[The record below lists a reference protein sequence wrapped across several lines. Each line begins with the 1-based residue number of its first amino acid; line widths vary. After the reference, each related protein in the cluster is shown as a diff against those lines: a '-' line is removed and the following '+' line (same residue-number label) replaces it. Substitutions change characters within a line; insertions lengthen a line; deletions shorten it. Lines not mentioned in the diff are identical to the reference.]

1 MRAIHGVPQHYPW
14 GDTTAIPAILGV
26 PADGRPWA
34 EWWLGT
40 HPDGHARLDD
50 GGWLA
55 DEIGELPYM
64 LKLLAAAQPLS
75 LQTHPNAEQAKAG
88 FARGDYRDPNA
99 KPELLCALTLFD
111 ALCGFRPIAATE
123 SLLRELNL
131 GALARTLHSEGL
143 QSTVTKLYRGDVD
156 WRAVINECRQHHSPE
171 AELVTQLAG
180 RYPNDASV
188 AVTLLLNRVQ
198 LAPGQ
203 AIFLDAGNLHAYLS
217 GVGVEVMGASDNVIR
232 GGLTDKAVD
241 VDELLRIV
249 RFEALDDPLLSP
261 VEAQPGQWRYP
272 TPDAPFELWRFEV
285 RDTMTHTASGRE
297 LLLCTNGDSKTLH
310 RGQAAY
316 PERGETVRFERR
328 STVFCVTEHS

>member
-40 HPDGHARLDD
+40 HPEGPARLDD
-50 GGWLA
+50 GRLLS
-55 DEIGELPYM
+55 DESGELPYM

-88 FARGDYRDPNA
+88 FERGDYRDPNA
-99 KPELLCALTLFD
+99 KPELLCALTEFD
-111 ALCGFRPIAATE
+111 ALCGFRPIEATE

-131 GALARTLHSEGL
+131 DALARLLHDEGL
-143 QSTVTKLYRGDVD
+143 RSTVTKLFRGEID
-156 WRAVINECRQHHSPE
+156 WHAVIDECRQHHSPE
-171 AELVTQLAG
+171 AGLVTRLTE
-180 RYPNDASV
+180 RYPNDPSV

-198 LAPGQ
+198 LEPGQ

-241 VDELLRIV
+241 CLLYTSDAADE
-249 RFEALDDPLLSP
+249 
-261 VEAQPGQWRYP
+261 
-272 TPDAPFELWRFEV
+272 
-285 RDTMTHTASGRE
+285 
-297 LLLCTNGDSKTLH
+297 
-310 RGQAAY
+310 
-316 PERGETVRFERR
+316 
-328 STVFCVTEHS
+328 